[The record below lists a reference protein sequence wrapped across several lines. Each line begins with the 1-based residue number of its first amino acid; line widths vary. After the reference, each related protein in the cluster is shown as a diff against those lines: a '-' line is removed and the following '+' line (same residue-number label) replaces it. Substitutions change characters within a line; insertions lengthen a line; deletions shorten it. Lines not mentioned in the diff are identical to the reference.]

1 MNKRDNLIYLV
12 PFKKHI
18 PEALLADIPGFDT
31 LSKEINVLGFL
42 DTKLS
47 LGFLDKEIF

>member
-12 PFKKHI
+12 PFKKHV
-18 PEALLADIPGFDT
+18 PDALLIDIPGFDT
-31 LSKEINVLGFL
+31 LSKEINALNFL

-47 LGFLDKEIF
+47 LGFLDKELF